1 MFVSDAILG
10 AHIERMSRRSDHQS
24 GESKNE
30 IMNSQPLDL
39 RLPAKLRCLD
49 LQRPVGSYLLPTSPE
64 REISVP
70 F

>member
-1 MFVSDAILG
+1 MLQSDAMLG
-10 AHIERMSRRSDHQS
+10 TYIERMSRRSGHQS
-24 GESKNE
+24 GEKKNE
-30 IMNSQPLDL
+30 IMDSQRLDL
-39 RLPAKLRCLD
+39 RPREKLICLD